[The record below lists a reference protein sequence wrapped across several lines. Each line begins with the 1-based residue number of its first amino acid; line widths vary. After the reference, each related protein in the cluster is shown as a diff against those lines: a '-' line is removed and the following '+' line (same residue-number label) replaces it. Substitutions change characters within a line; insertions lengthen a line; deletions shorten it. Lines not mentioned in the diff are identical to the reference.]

1 MKNLELREI
10 PILKIYKSNRKSSSN
25 TTFFSCYAHVGDGSP
40 LAKDQTA
47 FDSPTAADYF
57 ITNCFKK
64 FLKLDEK

>member
-10 PILKIYKSNRKSSSN
+10 PILKIYKVHKFNRKSSPN

-57 ITNCFKK
+57 ITSCFK
-64 FLKLDEK
+64 